1 MGVSIFVFVYE
12 KMPFW
17 GETDQEIVEGIKNK
31 ELEFPEEV
39 PVSDEF
45 KEMLIALMSKDPEQ
59 RPSIREAK
67 QRFEWL

>member
-31 ELEFPEEV
+31 EVEFPEDV
-39 PVSDEF
+39 PVSVEF
-45 KEMLIALMSKDPEQ
+45 KEMLIALMNKDPNQ

-67 QRFEWL
+67 

>member
-45 KEMLIALMSKDPEQ
+45 KEMLLALMNKDPIQ

-67 QRFEWL
+67 